1 MLESTYENIIKA
13 QQGNTEVLESLVKN
27 NMGLVYN
34 IAKRFV
40 GRGYEIEDLNQ
51 IGAMGLV
58 KSIKKFDTNYNVQLS
73 TYAVPFI
80 IGEIKR
86 YIRDD
91 GRIKVSRS
99 IKELAVKIN
108 QIQKEAMD
116 KNGEELKVEQIAEIL
131 KVSKEEIALALDAN
145 SASVVT
151 SINEP
156 VYNDKSGK
164 ELCIEDTIASDKDE
178 ENKIAD
184 KLTIKKLVEELNSQ
198 EQEIVMLRYYKGK
211 TQTEVAKKL
220 GISQVQ
226 VSRIEKRI
234 FYETKIGNINI
245 SNLNGCENG
254 CKIIIILQ
262 PSLCLQERN
271 SINYEKIDINYN
283 ADYIGYIYNTNYIY
297 NSFWGWRKKR
307 KRNWRN
313 SRKYRKQ

>member
-1 MLESTYENIIKA
+1 MLENTYEDILKA
-13 QQGNTEVLESLVKN
+13 QEGNKEAMASLVTN

-34 IAKRFV
+34 IAKRFI

-58 KSIKKFDTNYNVQLS
+58 KSIKKFDITYNVQLS

-99 IKELAVKIN
+99 IKELAIKIN
-108 QIQKEAMD
+108 QIQNEYALKH
-116 KNGEELKVEQIAEIL
+116 GEEIKIEKIAEMLNI
-131 KVSKEEIALALDAN
+131 SKEEVALAIDAN
-145 SASVVT
+145 ASNVVT

-156 VYNDKSGK
+156 IYNEKSGK
-164 ELCIEDTIASDKDE
+164 EVCVGDIIPDENNEEVDIA
-178 ENKIAD
+178 N
-184 KLTIKKLVEELNSQ
+184 KLTINKLIDELN
-198 EQEIVMLRYYKGK
+198 EQERDIVKLRYFKGK

-234 FYETKIGNINI
+234 LH
-245 SNLNGCENG
+245 SM
-254 CKIIIILQ
+254 
-262 PSLCLQERN
+262 
-271 SINYEKIDINYN
+271 
-283 ADYIGYIYNTNYIY
+283 
-297 NSFWGWRKKR
+297 
-307 KRNWRN
+307 
-313 SRKYRKQ
+313 KQKLVI